1 MKINIPVKSLS
12 VNRAYSGRHF
22 KTRDYVDFCRDVCRT
37 LPRAKKT
44 ITGACRVSYTFHE
57 SNYIMVDV
65 DNQIKTIQD
74 MIVALEYI
82 FDDRQIIELCAK
94 KIKCKKGEEKIIINI
109 EEI

>member
-44 ITGACRVSYTFHE
+44 ISGACRVTYTFHE

-74 MIVALEYI
+74 MIVALDYI
-82 FDDRQIIELCAK
+82 KDDRQIIELCAK
-94 KIKCKKGEEKIIINI
+94 KIKCKKGEEKILI
-109 EEI
+109 EIVEL